1 MKKLSILIV
10 LFVVAVTAITSCKKQ
25 KQNIALATFTIGE
38 PKVIKSDKST
48 ALLKFGDVLDKD
60 DTVKT
65 DLNSQVTIQVG
76 ESIMFKVFPETT
88 LKISKIFESLSTE
101 LYLDEGIVASKIK
114 KLGKNHEYN
123 VMTKTTLASVRGTM
137 FLVTSGLKT
146 TIVST
151 SRGEVAVKNIDT
163 GEEKSIKQGQSAF
176 VDIQIKIA
184 PIQKLDSLY
193 LDKINVTP
201 FISKP
206 ESISDEELKKLEKE
220 LREKEKDIDEDI
232 EILKLPAFNE
242 GSLVQILTKDG
253 NAYTGEVVSQ
263 TSEFVVL
270 DTAMGKLRINK
281 RDIRKNG
288 INKLD

>member
-10 LFVVAVTAITSCKKQ
+10 LYVVAVTAITSCKKQ
-25 KQNIALATFTIGE
+25 EQNIALATFTIGE

-60 DTVKT
+60 DTVTT
-65 DLNSQVTIQVG
+65 DINSHVTIQVG
-76 ESIMFKVFPETT
+76 ENIMFKVFPETT

-137 FLVTSGLKT
+137 FLVTSGVKT
-146 TIVST
+146 TIVSA
-151 SRGEVAVKNIDT
+151 SRGEVAVKKIDT

-193 LDKINVTP
+193 LDTINVTP

-206 ESISDEELKKLEKE
+206 ESISDEELNKLEKE

-242 GSLVQILTKDG
+242 GSLVQIFTKDG